1 MAPGAAAASRGGGA
15 RTKQRGETVNNTI
28 GLKMFSILRVYQMT
42 EAELAE
48 EIESDRDL
56 VRQGFMSESEFD
68 ERAGTRALA
77 RRIRLDDIFTTLST
91 TIE

>member
-1 MAPGAAAASRGGGA
+1 MDD
-15 RTKQRGETVNNTI
+15 TI
-28 GLKMFSILRVYQMT
+28 GLKMFFILRVYQMT

-68 ERAGTRALA
+68 ERASTRALA
-77 RRIRLDDIFTTLST
+77 RKIRLDDIFAALST
-91 TIE
+91 TTISTTNITGGRHG

>member
-1 MAPGAAAASRGGGA
+1 VTPGAAAALRGGGA
-15 RTKQRGETVNNTI
+15 RTKQRGEAVNNTI

-56 VRQGFMSESEFD
+56 GSPGLH
-68 ERAGTRALA
+68 ERKRV
-77 RRIRLDDIFTTLST
+77 
-91 TIE
+91 